1 LFTRP
6 IEITETIQ
14 VHRPDLFQKEFG
26 LVCWLEAC
34 DQFLCRL
41 RDVVMPAGVDAR
53 QEEARKRF
61 ARTGRTDAIYEA
73 VRAATYNRPEPACN

>member
-41 RDVVMPAGVDAR
+41 RDVVMPAGVDAW